1 MTRSSTQSRRSNG
14 DQLLLLATLRRLL
27 RRLLRLRLSLLRHCC
42 PPSHDEWRC
51 RNSAVAN
58 RRALHSDYTSTTEKT
73 LTPLNG
79 TCTKQ
84 PNPPNRLARR
94 HATPIKRIS
103 ACTHCIDD
111 ARMIFDSLKIQMAS
125 AFSRHACLQIGSRCM
140 HAHQYAANP
149 ANARPVS
156 LLPCAK
162 KIFHRGPKSAL
173 RGCSIDQ
180 KRANRTSVIRV
191 RACEAPLQADRLA
204 LSIACA

>member
-1 MTRSSTQSRRSNG
+1 MTSSSTQGRRSNG

-79 TCTKQ
+79 TCTKR
-84 PNPPNRLARR
+84 PNPPKRLASPTCNADQVCTDMHALHRCRTQNSSLAEKPDGICILAACMFANRIALHTRVPIRR
-94 HATPIKRIS
+94 KPPQMPVLCRFCPVQKKFSTEGQNRRCA
-103 ACTHCIDD
+103 D
-111 ARMIFDSLKIQMAS
+111 AR
-125 AFSRHACLQIGSRCM
+125 
-140 HAHQYAANP
+140 
-149 ANARPVS
+149 
-156 LLPCAK
+156 
-162 KIFHRGPKSAL
+162 
-173 RGCSIDQ
+173 IDQ

-191 RACEAPLQADRLA
+191 RACDAPQHP
-204 LSIACA
+204 IA